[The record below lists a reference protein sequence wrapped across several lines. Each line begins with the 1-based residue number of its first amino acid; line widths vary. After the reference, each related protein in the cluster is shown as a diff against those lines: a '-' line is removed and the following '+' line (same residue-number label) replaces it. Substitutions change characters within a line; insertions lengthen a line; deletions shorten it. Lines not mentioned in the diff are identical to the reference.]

1 MAYEPQ
7 FNQAKFSELLLYVAE
22 RSEDD
27 VRFGATK
34 LNKIMFFSDFL
45 AYGMWGESITG
56 ATYRRLPRGPAP
68 RELLSVR
75 EQLIDAGKATLQ
87 EARYFNYPQHRL
99 VAVKEI
105 EKEIDRSLFN
115 GAELAL
121 VDQVIAALKDR
132 NASEVSELSHC
143 EIGWRLVD
151 DNEDIPYSTVFL
163 SSDSPTSM
171 DQKRALQLTEEYG
184 WHGQ

>member
-34 LNKIMFFSDFL
+34 LNKILYFSDFL

-68 RELLSVR
+68 REILSVR
-75 EQLIDAGKATLQ
+75 EQLIDAGKAILKESQ
-87 EARYFNYPQHRL
+87 YFNYPQHRL
-99 VAVKEI
+99 VAVKET
-105 EKEIDRSLFN
+105 DRSLFN

-143 EIGWRLVD
+143 EIGWELVD
-151 DNEDIPYSTVFL
+151 DYEDIPYSTVFL
-163 SSDSPTSM
+163 SSDPPTTA
-171 DQKRALQLTEEYG
+171 DQSRALALAGEYG
-184 WHGQ
+184 WENGR

>member
-1 MAYEPQ
+1 MKYEPQ

-34 LNKIMFFSDFL
+34 LNKVMYFSDFL

-68 RELLSVR
+68 REILSVR
-75 EQLIDAGKATLQ
+75 EQLLDAGKATLK
-87 EARYFNYPQHRL
+87 ESRYFNYPQHRL
-99 VAVKEI
+99 VAM
-105 EKEIDRSLFN
+105 KEIDRSLFN

-143 EIGWRLVD
+143 EIGWKLVD

-163 SSDSPTSM
+163 SSDSPTNM
-171 DQKRALQLTEEYG
+171 DQKRALHLAEEHG
-184 WHGQ
+184 WHGK